1 MAVKLEKESVMAVPS
16 GPGTYTDIVD
26 VAAKPSFIA
35 RVNYAVVIA
44 AVNVAA
50 EDPATPNHAARVAF
64 ANTILIG
71 GTAPGAVNAVLANS
85 TIAAESDSSQRG
97 ENIPDGDL
105 QFAVNSVF
113 NALAGINK

>member
-1 MAVKLEKESVMAVPS
+1 MAIPS

-35 RVNYAVVIA
+35 RVNYAVMVA
-44 AVNVAA
+44 AVAVAA
-50 EDPATPNHAARVAF
+50 EDPATPSHATRVVF
-64 ANTILIG
+64 ANTIITG
-71 GTAPGAVNAVLANS
+71 GRASGAVDAVLANP

-105 QFAVNSVF
+105 QFAVNSLF
-113 NALAGINK
+113 NALAGVNK